1 MSRLPTPQ
9 RYASIACYRRPAAS
23 TPPRISS
30 VKKCLLIFCSSLLLI
45 AGAPASAQEVW
56 FAPPDNLP
64 RGDKVF
70 GPDFDD
76 LFNPSTRWDGALSRV
91 EVFQINP
98 RYSFASPEPS
108 LKRVLDFVRARH
120 IKLAVAMQAVTKR
133 ADCGTGLEGM
143 TPANGAAPIMQRMKR
158 LGADVKFVVMDE
170 PLYFGHFFK
179 GPNGCQYDL
188 NALVDAI
195 VPSAKAIL
203 TEYPDAQIGETEP
216 VSSSLPPAWLAD
228 LAKYLDIYQEK
239 VGKPLSFIQAD
250 ITWGSNWQPQ
260 LRQLQMMLK
269 SKNVKLGVIFNAP
282 GPGTSD
288 EAWVA
293 NAVRDIDAYYG
304 AMHSGPDQAVFASW
318 TIHPS
323 HILPETSPGA
333 LTYVLRQYVDRK
345 R

>member
-1 MSRLPTPQ
+1 MVTRFGTRLGLVLALFIGSPG
-9 RYASIACYRRPAAS
+9 AAE
-23 TPPRISS
+23 TI
-30 VKKCLLIFCSSLLLI
+30 
-45 AGAPASAQEVW
+45 W

-64 RGDKVF
+64 RGEKVF

-76 LFNPSTRWDGALSRV
+76 LFGPNARWDGALSHV
-91 EVFQINP
+91 DVFVITP

-108 LKRVLDFVRARH
+108 LTHVLDFISQHH

-143 TPANGAAPIMQRMKR
+143 TPENGVAPIMRRMKK
-158 LGADVKFVVMDE
+158 LGADLKFAVMDE
-170 PLYFGHFFK
+170 PVYFAHLFK

-195 VPSAKAIL
+195 VPSVKAVL
-203 TEYPDAQIGETEP
+203 QEYPDAEIGETEP
-216 VSSSLPPAWLAD
+216 LGPSLPPNWLAD
-228 LAKYLDIYQEK
+228 LATYLDLYQRN
-239 VGKPLSFIQAD
+239 VGRPLSFVQAD

-260 LRQLQMMLK
+260 LRQLRTLLK
-269 SKNVKLGVIFNAP
+269 NKNIKLGVIFNAP
-282 GPGTSD
+282 GPGASD

-293 NAVRDIDAYYG
+293 NALHNIDAYYG
-304 AMHSGPDQAVFASW
+304 ALGSPPDQAVFASW
-318 TIHPS
+318 TKHPT

-345 R
+345 Q